1 MTRTRTVTVDGLT
14 FSEDGWTS
22 PDGYTL
28 WLDDIPGWKDGPA
41 VHRERA
47 ARMNAHGEFSERGWR
62 DARLVTIQG
71 DATCPSEEVTALAEQ
86 QLAAV
91 LADGLAGVLE
101 VTDTATVPM
110 SCGTYLFSEPKIGY
124 KNDTTL
130 TYQIQFICPKP
141 RKYGAPVNAVTGVST
156 AGGGLEYPL
165 GDPLDYGAA
174 GNPGTVTLVNTGT
187 ADTAPAFTVSAGT
200 TDMPFG
206 FSITHVQSGNR
217 LVYSD
222 PVLLGQTVRLD
233 TSDGSVLLEGYA
245 DRSAKLTVREWTRLA
260 RNTSGTWLFEATGST
275 GAQMIAEVRPA
286 WW

>member
-1 MTRTRTVTVDGLT
+1 MPRTRTVTVDGLT

-28 WLDDIPGWKDGPA
+28 WLDDIPGWTDGPA
-41 VHRERA
+41 VRRERA

-62 DARLVTIQG
+62 DARLVTIVG
-71 DATCPSEEVTALAEQ
+71 DATCPSVEVTALAEH

-110 SCGTYLFSEPKIGY
+110 SCGAYLFAEPKIGY

-130 TYQIQFICPKP
+130 TFQLQFICPKP
-141 RKYGAPVNAVTGVST
+141 RKYGAAVNAVTGIAT
-156 AGGGLEYPL
+156 PGGGLDYPL
-165 GDPLDYGAA
+165 GAGLDYGA
-174 GNPGTVTLVNTGT
+174 PGTPGTITLANTGT
-187 ADTAPAFTVSAGT
+187 ADTAPTFTVAAAT
-200 TDMPFG
+200 VDMPSG
-206 FSITHVQSGNR
+206 FTITHVQSGLR

-222 PVLLGQTVRLD
+222 AVPAGQTVRLD
-233 TSDGSVLLEGYA
+233 ASDGSVLLEGYA

-260 RNTSGTWLFEATGST
+260 RNTAGTWLFEATGAT
-275 GAQMIAEVRPA
+275 GAQLTAEVRPA

>member
-1 MTRTRTVTVDGLT
+1 MPRTRTVTVDGLT

-28 WLDDIPGWKDGPA
+28 WLDDLPGWKDGPG
-41 VHRERA
+41 VRRERA
-47 ARMNAHGEFSERGWR
+47 ARMNAHGEFGERGWR

-86 QLAAV
+86 HLAAV

-110 SCGTYLFSEPKIGY
+110 SSGTYLFSEPKIEY

-141 RKYGAPVNAVTGVST
+141 RKYGAAVNAVTGVAT
-156 AGGGLEYPL
+156 AGGGLGYPL

-174 GNPGTVTLVNTGT
+174 GTPGTVTLANSGT
-187 ADTAPAFTVSAGT
+187 ADTAPAFTASAVT

-206 FSITHVQSGNR
+206 FTITHVQSGSR

-222 PVLLGQTVRLD
+222 AVLLGQQIRLD
-233 TSDGSVLLEGYA
+233 ASDGSVLLEGYA

-260 RNTSGTWLFEATGST
+260 KKSAGTWLFEATGAP
-275 GAQMIAEVRPA
+275 GAQLIVEVRPA

>member
-22 PDGYTL
+22 PEGYTL
-28 WLDDIPGWKDGPA
+28 WLDDIPGWKDGPG
-41 VHRERA
+41 VRRERA

-62 DARLVTIQG
+62 DARLVTIEG

-110 SCGTYLFSEPKIGY
+110 SCGTYLFSEPKIEY

-130 TYQIQFICPKP
+130 TFQLQFICPKP
-141 RKYGAPVNAVTGVST
+141 RKYGAALNAVTGVAT
-156 AGGGLEYPL
+156 AGGGLGYPL
-165 GDPLDYGAA
+165 GDPLDYGVA
-174 GNPGTVTLVNTGT
+174 GVPGTVTLANAGT
-187 ADTAPAFTVSAGT
+187 ADTAPTFTVTGPT
-200 TDMPFG
+200 PNG
-206 FSITHVQSGNR
+206 FTITHVQSGR
-217 LVYSD
+217 QLVYSD
-222 PVLLGQTVRLD
+222 AVLPGQTVRLD
-233 TSDGSVLLEGYA
+233 TSDASVLLEGYA

-260 RNTSGTWLFEATGST
+260 RNTAGTWLFEASGST
-275 GAQMIAEVRPA
+275 GAQLIAEVRPA

>member
-1 MTRTRTVTVDGLT
+1 MPRTRTVTVDGLT
-14 FSEDGWTS
+14 FSEEGWTT
-22 PDGYTL
+22 PDGYVL
-28 WLDDIPGWKDGPA
+28 WLDDIPGWKDAPA
-41 VHRERA
+41 VRRERA

-62 DARLVTIQG
+62 DARLVTIVG

-110 SCGTYLFSEPKIGY
+110 SAGTYLFSEPKISY

-130 TYQIQFICPKP
+130 TFQLQFICPKP
-141 RKYGAPVNAVTGVST
+141 RKYGAAVYASTGVAT
-156 AGGGLEYPL
+156 PGGGLDYPL

-174 GNPGTVTLVNTGT
+174 GDPGTVTLVNTGT
-187 ADTAPAFTVSAGT
+187 ADTAPTFTVTGPT
-200 TDMPFG
+200 PNG
-206 FSITHVQSGNR
+206 FTITHVQSGR
-217 LVYSD
+217 QLVYSD
-222 PVLLGQTVRLD
+222 AVLPGQTVRLD
-233 TSDGSVLLEGYA
+233 TSDGSVFLEGYA

-260 RNTSGTWLFEATGST
+260 RQTAGTWLFEASGST